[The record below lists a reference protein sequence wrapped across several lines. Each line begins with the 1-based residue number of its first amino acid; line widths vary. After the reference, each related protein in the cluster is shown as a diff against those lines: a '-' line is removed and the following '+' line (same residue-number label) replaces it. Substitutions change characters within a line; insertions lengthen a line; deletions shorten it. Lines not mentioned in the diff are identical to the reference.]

1 VILWRSVKTFRENAL
16 IFTVNFMFYVSNSFR
31 NTSLKDVSEFVSTEV
46 ISFAE
51 RKILLGWT
59 H

>member
-1 VILWRSVKTFRENAL
+1 MILWRSVKTFRENAL

-31 NTSLKDVSEFVSTEV
+31 NTSLKDVSEFVSTKV